1 MEGTTLKSTE
11 DFLGTRYGFMD
22 EIKGRRKEIDEIDSE
37 ILRLLNRR
45 ADIVV
50 EIGRVKKNENVDFH
64 SPERERQIL
73 ERLEKLN
80 PGPFPNNALRAVYR
94 EILSASLSLEQPL
107 KVAYFGP
114 KATFTHLAA
123 MQQFGSSARY
133 IPLGSIKEVFDTVE
147 REHVNYGVIPI
158 ENSTEGVV
166 SYTLDMFIDSD
177 LKIAAEI
184 MTEISHNLLSLRG
197 KMEDIK
203 RVYSHPQAT
212 AQCRGW
218 LEKNLPGIHIVEAS
232 STAKAAELA
241 AKEQKAGAIAGELA
255 AKLYG
260 LKIVQKRIEDIINNY
275 TRFLV
280 IARKYPSRTGKDK
293 TSIMF
298 SIKDK
303 PGALYFM
310 LEPFAKNKI
319 NLTKIES
326 RPSRKKAWE
335 YIFFVDLEGHVE
347 DKRVKKTLGEVKK
360 ESLSLKV
367 LGSYPAVQ
375 IGK

>member
-1 MEGTTLKSTE
+1 
-11 DFLGTRYGFMD
+11 MD
-22 EIKGRRKEIDEIDSE
+22 EIRGRRKEIDEIDSE

-45 ADIVV
+45 AEVV
-50 EIGRVKKNENVDFH
+50 IEIGKVKKNENADFH

-73 ERLEKLN
+73 DRLEKLN
-80 PGPFPNNALRAVYR
+80 PGPFPNNALKAVYR
-94 EILSASLSLEQPL
+94 EILSASLSLEHPL

-114 KATFTHLAA
+114 RATFTHLAA
-123 MQQFGSSARY
+123 MQQFGSSAQY
-133 IPLGSIKEVFDTVE
+133 IPVGSIKDVFDTVE
-147 REHVNYGVIPI
+147 RGHADYGVVPV

-177 LKIAAEI
+177 LKVAAEI
-184 MTEISHNLLSLRG
+184 MTEISHNLLSLTG

-218 LEKNLPGIHIVEAS
+218 LEKNLPGINIVEAS
-232 STAKAAELA
+232 STANAAELA
-241 AKEQKAGAIAGELA
+241 SRDQKAGAIASELA

-260 LKIVQKRIEDIINNY
+260 LKIIQKRIEDVINNY

-280 IARKYPSRTGKDK
+280 IAKKYPSKTGNDK

-298 SIKDK
+298 SIKDR

-335 YIFFVDLEGHVE
+335 YIFFIDLEGHIE
-347 DKRVKKTLGEVKK
+347 DRKVKKTLEIVKK

-375 IGK
+375 ISK

>member
-1 MEGTTLKSTE
+1 MLTSFSG
-11 DFLGTRYGFMD
+11 
-22 EIKGRRKEIDEIDSE
+22 
-37 ILRLLNRR
+37 
-45 ADIVV
+45 
-50 EIGRVKKNENVDFH
+50 
-64 SPERERQIL
+64 RERQIL

-123 MQQFGSSARY
+123 MQQFGSSAQY

-184 MTEISHNLLSLRG
+184 MTEISHNLLSLTG

-218 LEKNLPGIHIVEAS
+218 LEKNLPGIHVVEAS

-241 AKEQKAGAIAGELA
+241 TKEQKSGAIASELA
-255 AKLYG
+255 AMLYG
-260 LKIVQKRIEDIINNY
+260 LKILQRRIEDVINNY

-280 IARKYPSRTGKDK
+280 ISNKHPSRTGRDK

-298 SIKDK
+298 TIKDRV
-303 PGALYFM
+303 GALYSM
-310 LEPFAKNKI
+310 LEPFAKNRI

-326 RPSRKKAWE
+326 RPSRKKRGNI
-335 YIFFVDLEGHVE
+335 Y
-347 DKRVKKTLGEVKK
+347 
-360 ESLSLKV
+360 SLL
-367 LGSYPAVQ
+367 
-375 IGK
+375 I

>member
-1 MEGTTLKSTE
+1 
-11 DFLGTRYGFMD
+11 MD
-22 EIKGRRKEIDEIDSE
+22 EIKGRRKEIDGIDSD

-45 ADIVV
+45 AEIAV
-50 EIGRVKKNENVDFH
+50 EIGKVKKNEKVEFH
-64 SPERERQIL
+64 SPERERQII
-73 ERLEKLN
+73 ERLKKIN
-80 PGPFPNNALRAVYR
+80 PGPFPNDALRSVYR

-107 KVAYFGP
+107 NVAYFGP
-114 KATFTHLAA
+114 RATFTHLAA
-123 MQQFGSSARY
+123 MQQFGSSAKY
-133 IPLGSIKEVFDTVE
+133 MPVGSIKEVFDAVE
-147 REHVNYGVIPI
+147 REHVNYGVVPV

-184 MTEISHNLLSLRG
+184 MTEVTHNLLSLTG
-197 KMEDIK
+197 KMKDIK
-203 RVYSHPQAT
+203 RVCSHPQAT
-212 AQCRGW
+212 AQCRRW
-218 LEKNLPGIHIVEAS
+218 LETNLTGIPVIEAS

-241 AKEQKAGAIAGELA
+241 SKDKTAGAIASELA
-255 AKLYG
+255 AKLYC
-260 LKIVQKRIEDIINNY
+260 LKIVQKKIEDVINNY
-275 TRFLV
+275 TRFLA
-280 IARKYPSRTGKDK
+280 IAKKHPSRTGKDK

-335 YIFFVDLEGHVE
+335 YLFFVDLEGHVE
-347 DKRVKKTLGEVKK
+347 DKKVKKTLDEVKR

-375 IGK
+375 ISK